1 MFTMKAYETMEVEL
15 HSFSTWA
22 LGGERGHLHTLANLP
37 PAQCPIEQGAGR
49 PQGQSRQLGEEKNH
63 LSPPGI
69 KQTFLSCPAHRPV
82 TILTT
87 ISWIPTTAV
96 IRIN

>member
-1 MFTMKAYETMEVEL
+1 MEVEL

-22 LGGERGHLHTLANLP
+22 LGGEIGHLNTLANLP
-37 PAQCPIEQGAGR
+37 RAQCPIEKEAGEVQGL
-49 PQGQSRQLGEEKNH
+49 SKQLGEEKNH

-69 KQTFLSCPAHRPV
+69 KQIFLSCPAHSPG
-82 TILTT
+82 TILT
-87 ISWIPTTAV
+87 ISWIPTMAL